1 MTPLILFHT
10 ALSLFAI
17 GAGVVFTY
25 RMLHDKLQG
34 TWTHIYLATTV
45 GTSLSGFILPADR
58 FLPAHAIG
66 ILSIGLLAAALHAFY
81 TRHLQGR
88 WNQIYIVTALAA
100 FYLNVFVLVVQSFL
114 KFPALKVLA
123 PTQTE
128 APFAAVQALV
138 LFAFIGIGCRALQVA
153 KSLSVAAK

>member
-25 RMLHDKLQG
+25 RLLNGKLHG
-34 TWTHIYLATTV
+34 AWTHLYLATTI
-45 GTSLSGFILPADR
+45 GTSLSGFIIPADR
-58 FLPAHAIG
+58 FLPSHAFG
-66 ILSIGLLAAALHAFY
+66 ILSIGLLAASVRAYY
-81 TRHLQGR
+81 TKHLSGR
-88 WNQIYIVTALAA
+88 WMKTYLVTALFA

-114 KFPALKVLA
+114 KFPALKALA

-128 APFAAVQALV
+128 APFAAVQTLV
-138 LFAFIGIGCRALQVA
+138 FFAFIGIGYRALQVA
-153 KSLSVAAK
+153 KSHPVAAK